1 MKNRNQCYVISFFDD
16 VYKNDLAEKIYLYH
30 CDHLMTP
37 LFMTNEEGSVVFQAE
52 YYPFG
57 KIYSS
62 SREIENNLRFPG
74 QYAEQNL
81 QIYYNWHRYYSAKL
95 GRYFMEDYYIF
106 WHDGSNY
113 IYSLSN
119 PIINYDRDGNKVKPV
134 GNVAKELF
142 EKFKRCNRLFK
153 GLAETFEN
161 DKRKYEIRLR
171 GNYGCM
177 LSRLTSEGNVV
188 NVPPTWKCEEQLE
201 CIFHEIYEEFLIEY
215 AGFPKSQMGYGP
227 ANDMAVRM
235 EKKFNYEYCCKCI
248 K

>member
-153 GLAETFEN
+153 GLAETFE
-161 DKRKYEIRLR
+161 DYKKIYLIQIRADR
-171 GNYGCM
+171 DCT
-177 LSRLTSEGNVV
+177 LSRLSEGNSI
-188 NVPPTWKCEEQLE
+188 NIPIYWKCEDQLE
-201 CIFHEIYEEFLIEY
+201 CLFHEIYEEFLNNFEGILLKDPSGINHKR
-215 AGFPKSQMGYGP
+215 AT
-227 ANDMAVRM
+227 RM
-235 EKKFNYEYCCKCI
+235 ETKFDYKKCCECI